1 MLSWIANQG
10 TFKDFRWFQDRPHHS
25 CYKMTSFK
33 SFYFICRNSFGA
45 WKGLI
50 TMSSPIQYNMGLWLF
65 KLRVLNDRSPG
76 DGWGLPILVGQ
87 IASKDDGDHVI
98 VLLPHCET
106 LHGHRTRAWV
116 KVAVLEP
123 AHWLLGFQGGDLSEG
138 SWNDQADL
146 HGQATE
152 APGLTWR
159 GWSYTGRGLILF
171 FPPANF

>member
-1 MLSWIANQG
+1 MISGQ
-10 TFKDFRWFQDRPHHS
+10 
-25 CYKMTSFK
+25 TS
-33 SFYFICRNSFGA
+33 SFLLQNDIVQIILLHLQEQLRSLKRSNHNVQPNS
-45 WKGLI
+45 
-50 TMSSPIQYNMGLWLF
+50 IQHGVVTF